1 MDIANTT
8 DTKKARG
15 RKGPLAQ
22 NVYKLNLLSNFHF
35 KSKKKAYNLG
45 APTQARVPFARVPSC
60 PGTDARV
67 DRCPGRT
74 DVRVGQLP
82 GCQVARRPFTRVP
95 NLVFAVSSPLISSFL
110 NFQF

>member
-60 PGTDARV
+60 TKCSDSIKGSKLLFD
-67 DRCPGRT
+67 
-74 DVRVGQLP
+74 LE
-82 GCQVARRPFTRVP
+82 
-95 NLVFAVSSPLISSFL
+95 I
-110 NFQF
+110 